1 MARAR
6 LRRQIALPL
15 LVLVAVALGALTW
28 QASLLLH
35 DFHLQRTEA
44 ELTARAALVEEVL
57 GERLRQPRREQIDP
71 IAKRLGMLAAMRV
84 TIVGADGVVLGES
97 DKDPAL
103 MDNHA
108 RRPEI
113 AAALGGT
120 SGTAIRY
127 SDTVERPMMYAARP
141 VFSGDRVIGVV
152 RTGLALE
159 AVEAALRS
167 LYLRSAAAALA
178 VLLVAALL
186 GLWTTRRITRP
197 LEELEGSADRYARGD
212 VTAPVPVGGS
222 VEIARVAN
230 AMHRSAVE
238 LDARIRAL
246 VAERNEQEAVL
257 ASMVEGVLAVD
268 RGERVMALNAA
279 AAGLLGIDARQAI
292 GRSIQ
297 EVARNAELQRFVSD
311 VIATGEAAERDIVMH
326 GDDARSVQ
334 AHGAPVRDHA
344 GERIGV
350 VVVLNDV
357 TRLRRLET
365 VRRDFVANVSHE
377 LRTPITSI
385 KGFLETLL
393 AGAIDDAANARRF
406 VEIASRQ
413 SDRLGAIIDDLL
425 LLSRVEQESEQCSID
440 RAPVSID
447 AVVAG
452 AIEVCALKAEQKG
465 VTVVA
470 QCQPGV
476 GARINAALVEQALVN
491 LIDNAIKYSDPGA
504 TVEILAECEGSDAVV
519 RVRDHGAG
527 IDAEH
532 LPRLFER
539 FYRVDKARSRALGGT
554 GLGLAI
560 VKHIA
565 AAQGGSVSVE
575 SKPGAGTTFS
585 MRLPAA

>member
-1 MARAR
+1 MFRAR

-15 LVLVAVALGALTW
+15 FVLIAVALGAFTW
-28 QASLLLH
+28 QAARLLH
-35 DFHLQRTEA
+35 EFHLQSTEA
-44 ELTARAALVEEVL
+44 DLEARAALVEEVL
-57 GERLRQPRREQIDP
+57 GERLQQPQREQIDP
-71 IAKRLGMLAAMRV
+71 VAKRLGALAAMRV
-84 TIVGADGVVLGES
+84 TVIGADGVVLGES

-108 RRPEI
+108 RRPEV
-113 AAALGGT
+113 AAALNGNT
-120 SGTAIRY
+120 GTAIRF

-141 VFSGDRVIGVV
+141 VLSGSRVIGVV

-159 AVEAALRS
+159 AVEAALRN
-167 LYLRSAAAALA
+167 LYLRSAAAALV
-178 VLLVAALL
+178 VLAIAAAL
-186 GLWTTRRITRP
+186 GVWTTRRVTRP
-197 LEELEGSADRYARGD
+197 LEELESSADRYARGD
-212 VTAPVPVGGS
+212 FAAPVPAGGS
-222 VEIARVAN
+222 VEMVRVAA

-238 LDARIRAL
+238 LDTRIRAL

-268 RGERVMALNAA
+268 RSERVMALNAA
-279 AAGLLGIDARQAI
+279 GANLLDVDARHAV

-297 EVARNAELQRFVSD
+297 EVARNAELQRFVAD
-311 VIATGEAAERDIVMH
+311 VLAAGEPAERDIAMH
-326 GDDARSVQ
+326 GDGARYVQ
-334 AHGAPVRDHA
+334 VHGAPVLDDA

-357 TRLRRLET
+357 TRLRLLET

-377 LRTPITSI
+377 LKTPITSI

-393 AGAIDDAANARRF
+393 GGAIDDPANARRF

-413 SDRLGAIIDDLL
+413 ADRLGAIIDDLL
-425 LLSRVEQESEQCSID
+425 LLSRVEQDSDQYMIEREA
-440 RAPVSID
+440 APLDV
-447 AVVAG
+447 VVAG
-452 AIEVCALKAEQKG
+452 AIEVCALKADQKG
-465 VTVVA
+465 VTVVSRCA
-470 QCQPGV
+470 PGI

-491 LIDNAIKYSDPGA
+491 LIDNAVKYSESGT
-504 TVEILAECEGSDAVV
+504 TVEVLAERDGAEAVL
-519 RVRDHGAG
+519 RVSDHGVG

-565 AAQGGSVSVE
+565 VAQGGSIVVE
-575 SKPGAGTTFS
+575 SKPGVGSTFTL
-585 MRLPAA
+585 RLPAA